1 MTVHGTRRGYQYAK
15 CRCELCRQWMRD
27 AAKVRR
33 DKARAAQPSQWIA
46 PAPVAAHIRTQ
57 LDNGWPANA
66 VAKAAGVTNKVI
78 YAALAGKATKMS
90 TATAAKILAVNLP
103 PTRPPRPASAPR
115 EPHSICCTLCDDIG
129 WLLTNGETVPLVAT
143 RLGMSEES
151 VEHHTRT
158 YLPHVWASLRRE
170 ARLIEEYA

>member
-1 MTVHGTRRGYQYAK
+1 MIAHGTRRGYQYAK

-46 PAPVAAHIRTQ
+46 PEPVAAHIRTQ

-78 YAALAGKATKMS
+78 YAALAGKATLWM
-90 TATAAKILAVNLP
+90 AVF
-103 PTRPPRPASAPR
+103 A
-115 EPHSICCTLCDDIG
+115 DMG
-129 WLLTNGETVPLVAT
+129 
-143 RLGMSEES
+143 
-151 VEHHTRT
+151 
-158 YLPHVWASLRRE
+158 ASLLVVFNGLRLLRR
-170 ARLIEEYA
+170 

>member
-1 MTVHGTRRGYQYAK
+1 MTVHGTSRGYQYAK

-46 PAPVAAHIRTQ
+46 PEPVAAHIRTQ

-90 TATAAKILAVNLP
+90 TATAGSRTVIERWMDDTDREAGHVISADMGVLVVKRRGKARAEHWPAYLRADDYDSLQDGRAV
-103 PTRPPRPASAPR
+103 PRWSR
-115 EPHSICCTLCDDIG
+115 QIV
-129 WLLTNGETVPLVAT
+129 TVQWGDLVA
-143 RLGMSEES
+143 LM
-151 VEHHTRT
+151 VEAG
-158 YLPHVWASLRRE
+158 Y
-170 ARLIEEYA
+170 

>member
-1 MTVHGTRRGYQYAK
+1 MTVHGTSRGYQYAK
-15 CRCELCRQWMRD
+15 CRCDQCRQWMRD
-27 AAKVRR
+27 AAKARR
-33 DKARAAQPSQWIA
+33 AKAPQSTRYVD
-46 PAPVAAHIRTQ
+46 PAPVADHIRTQ
-57 LDNGWPANA
+57 LANGWPANA
-66 VAKAAGVTNKVI
+66 VARAAGVTNKVI
-78 YAALAGKATKMS
+78 YAALGGKSVRMAH
-90 TATAAKILAVNLP
+90 ATAAKILAVNLP

-115 EPHSICCTLCDDIG
+115 EPHSICCTLCDDLG